1 MAYIYDQFMSD
12 APYEKWAFF
21 AREMFEKSNK
31 KIKRIAD
38 LGCGTGEIT
47 SMLAQKGYSLAGIDN
62 SLEMLSLAEQKAF
75 NQNLKIHW
83 LEQDIRLLEGLSG
96 FDAAISF
103 CDVINYITTL
113 DDVKSVFQNTWNLLN
128 DQGIFLF
135 DVHSLYHVKH
145 NMVNNTFA
153 EVTDKTSYIWFC
165 DEGEE
170 QGEMYHDL
178 TFFTLSNN
186 HYIRFDETHFQK
198 VFSIETYQE
207 LLKET
212 GFNIR
217 GIYSDFQFGT
227 NTISMKPERIFFFAE
242 KIGDK

>member
-1 MAYIYDQFMSD
+1 MYKNS
-12 APYEKWAFF
+12 
-21 AREMFEKSNK
+21 K
-31 KIKRIAD
+31 KQINHNVD
-38 LGCGTGEIT
+38 HVFVTGKIT
-47 SMLAQKGYSLAGIDN
+47 SMLSQKGYSLAGIDN
-62 SLEMLSLAEQKAF
+62 SPEMLSLAEQKAF

-113 DDVKSVFQNTWNLLN
+113 DDVKSVFENTWNLLN

-198 VFSIETYQE
+198 VFS
-207 LLKET
+207 
-212 GFNIR
+212 
-217 GIYSDFQFGT
+217 
-227 NTISMKPERIFFFAE
+227 
-242 KIGDK
+242 